1 MQKTRIFCKG
11 GLSTYSS
18 AQLNWQQIMRTSAI
32 LFLFVLLTV
41 NLLIAAPGLGQG
53 HVNKT
58 ISLDYQNTPLLTVIK
73 AIERKADLVIMYE
86 LTPQLES
93 EKVTIS
99 VKEKK
104 VADILDLLTDGKDL
118 KWSVK
123 EPENV
128 IRLEHIA
135 RPLTPALPLITATPR
150 ITGLVR
156 DASGRPLAGA
166 SITVTGGK
174 ASATTDGWGMF
185 GIEAREGDV
194 IVISFV
200 SHETLTIRVT
210 AEIARKGSLGS
221 IVLIQSVSGL
231 DETVV
236 IAYGTTTR
244 RMATGNI
251 STISADDIKRQ
262 PVTNVLQ
269 ALEGRV
275 PGLFVTQSNGLP
287 GGQMNASIRGQLS
300 ISSGK
305 LPLYIIDGVPFTETP
320 IKTIG
325 NSTYDNAGAA
335 GYIDPMNSINP
346 SDIESI
352 SILKDADATSIY
364 GSRGANGVVLVTTK
378 KGRAGATRFDLN
390 ASTGAGKVTRMMP
403 VLNLS
408 QYLTMRRQAFANDN
422 VTPNNSN
429 APDLTLWD
437 TTKSTDF
444 QKEFIGGTAHQ
455 SDLTASFSGGDQR
468 IRYLFS
474 GTYHRETTVY
484 PSSAAYNRI
493 ATHLNVENTSLNG
506 RFTVGVN
513 AFYTK
518 EKNNLP
524 TADITRLYTL
534 PPDYPLYAA
543 NGQLNW
549 TGGIINPLSYLQQQ
563 FTMKSDNLLANAFLR
578 YIILPGLS
586 AKVSVGYNKL
596 TQTTEVLYPR
606 AATNPANAAASS
618 GNFSTNYVENYIV
631 EPQLDY
637 IKNIGPGKLTVTAG
651 GTWQSTVYAQPYYV
665 SVSGFSNDQLMTSWA
680 AASTVTLKTSGY
692 TEYKYA
698 SLFARAGYA
707 LKDRYLLNLTAR
719 RDGSS
724 RFGPAK
730 QWGNFGSVG
739 AAWIF
744 TNEDWFKKAVPVVSY
759 GKLRG
764 SYGTVGNDQ
773 IRDYG
778 YLATYSTFVYT
789 YDASGIYPTRVAN
802 PAFGWESSRKAEL
815 GLEIGLLKDRIM
827 LSTSWFS
834 SRTGNQLVSAPLSSQ
849 SGFTSY
855 QANLPA
861 LVESHGWE
869 AELKTVNVKKRNFSW
884 SSSFNITVPRNKLV
898 SFPGLPGTIYAGVYV
913 QGKSIST
920 YNGYHYLGVINGVP
934 TVEDVN
940 KDGKI
945 TAGLSENNKGD
956 YRMLYIATP
965 YFYGG
970 LSNTVQYKSLRL
982 DVLFQFVRQMK
993 GNIRSV
999 QPGAM
1004 SNQDTRILDEG
1015 FKPSMTAGSAA
1026 SVGFNS
1032 YYYYS
1037 DAAISDASFIRLKN
1051 VSLTY
1056 DLPAGWLKSS
1066 KLKSGGVF
1074 VRAQNLLTITHYL
1087 GFDPETGG
1095 NALPPLRM
1103 IVGGINFSL

>member
-1 MQKTRIFCKG
+1 
-11 GLSTYSS
+11 
-18 AQLNWQQIMRTSAI
+18 MRTSGI
-32 LFLFVLLTV
+32 LFLFILLAT

-53 HVNKT
+53 RVNKT
-58 ISLDYQNTPLLTVIK
+58 ISLDYQNSSLLTVLK

-86 LTPQLES
+86 LTPRLEN

-99 VKEKK
+99 VKDKR
-104 VADILDLLTDGKDL
+104 VADILDMLTAGRDL
-118 KWSVK
+118 KWSIK
-123 EPENV
+123 EPENI
-128 IRLEHIA
+128 IRLEQA
-135 RPLTPALPLITATPR
+135 PKPAMSPLPVVVAAPR
-150 ITGLVR
+150 ITGIVR
-156 DASGRPLAGA
+156 DASGKPLAGA

-174 ASATTDGWGMF
+174 GSATTDAGGMF
-185 GIEAREGDV
+185 GVEAREGDV

-200 SHETLTIRVT
+200 SHETLAVRVT
-210 AEIARKGSLGS
+210 AEIARKGTIGS
-221 IVLIQSVSGL
+221 IVLIQSISDL
-231 DETVV
+231 DETVI

-244 RMATGNI
+244 RMATGNV
-251 STISADDIKRQ
+251 STISADDIRRQ

-300 ISSGK
+300 VASGK

-325 NSTYDNAGAA
+325 GSTYDNAGAA
-335 GYIDPMNSINP
+335 GYIDPMNSVNP
-346 SDIESI
+346 ADIESI

-364 GSRGANGVVLVTTK
+364 GSRGANGVVLITTK
-378 KGRAGATRFDLN
+378 RGKAGNTRFDVN
-390 ASTGAGKVTRMMP
+390 ASTGAGKVARMMP
-403 VLNLS
+403 VLNLQ
-408 QYLTMRRQAFANDN
+408 QYLAMRRQAFANDN

-444 QKEFIGGTAHQ
+444 QKYFIGGTAHQ
-455 SDLTASFSGGDQR
+455 TDLTGSFSGGDQR

-474 GTYHRETTVY
+474 GTYHRETTVF
-484 PSSAAYNRI
+484 PGSSAYNRFS
-493 ATHLNVENTSLNG
+493 THLNVENTSLNG
-506 RFTVGVN
+506 RFTIGVS

-524 TADITRLYTL
+524 TADVTRIWNL
-534 PPDYPLYAA
+534 PPDYPLYTT
-543 NGQLNW
+543 GGLLNW
-549 TGGIINPLSYLQQQ
+549 TGGIINPLSYFLQQ
-563 FTMKSDNLLANAFLR
+563 FTMKSDNILANTFLR
-578 YIILPGLS
+578 YTILPGLS

-596 TQTTEVLYPR
+596 SQTTEVLYPR
-606 AATNPANAAASS
+606 AATNPANAATSS
-618 GNFSTNYVENYIV
+618 GTFSNNYVESYII

-637 IKNIGPGKLTVTAG
+637 LKNIGPGKLTVTAG
-651 GTWQSTVYAQPYYV
+651 GTMQSTTYGQPYFV

-680 AASTVTLKTSGY
+680 AAATINTKTSSF
-692 TEYKYA
+692 TDYKYA
-698 SLFARAGYA
+698 SLFARAGYT

-724 RFGPAK
+724 RFGPSK

-744 TNEDWFKKAVPVVSY
+744 SNEDWFKKSVPVVSY

-802 PAFGWESSRKAEL
+802 PLYGWESSRKMEA
-815 GLEIGLLKDRIM
+815 GLEIGILKDRIM
-827 LSTSWFS
+827 LSSSWFS

-849 SGFTSY
+849 SGFSTY

-861 LVESHGWE
+861 IVESHGWE
-869 AELKTVNVKKRNFSW
+869 AELKTVNVKKRSFSW

-898 SFPGLPGTIYAGVYV
+898 SFPGLAGTIYSGIYV
-913 QGKSIST
+913 EGKSINT
-920 YNGYHYLGVINGVP
+920 FNGYHYLGVINGVP

-945 TAGLSENNKGD
+945 TSGLSENNKGD
-956 YRMLYIATP
+956 YRILYIASP
-965 YFYGG
+965 YYYGG

-982 DVLFQFVRQMK
+982 DVLFQFVKQMK
-993 GNIRSV
+993 SNNRSV

-1015 FKPSMTAGSAA
+1015 FKPSMTAGSPA
-1026 SVGFNS
+1026 SMGFTS

-1051 VSLTY
+1051 VS
-1056 DLPAGWLKSS
+1056 
-1066 KLKSGGVF
+1066 
-1074 VRAQNLLTITHYL
+1074 IT
-1087 GFDPETGG
+1087 
-1095 NALPPLRM
+1095 
-1103 IVGGINFSL
+1103 